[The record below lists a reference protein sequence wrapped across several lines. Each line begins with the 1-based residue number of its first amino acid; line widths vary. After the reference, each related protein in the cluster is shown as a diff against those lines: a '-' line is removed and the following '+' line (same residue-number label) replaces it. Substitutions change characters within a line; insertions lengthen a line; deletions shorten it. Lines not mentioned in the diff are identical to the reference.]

1 VGSAALRPTVELL
14 PVPAL
19 TVKRQFSVGATTL
32 TLSAN
37 LEVDLR
43 PPLLRYLRYR
53 IGSMY
58 TYPHCLIL
66 STLKKTWVFGNRC
79 LSRRDPAGV

>member
-1 VGSAALRPTVELL
+1 MGSAALRPIVELL

-43 PPLLRYLRYR
+43 SIRQGCLIYR
-53 IGSMY
+53 IGFIKNMC
-58 TYPHCLIL
+58 HI
-66 STLKKTWVFGNRC
+66 F
-79 LSRRDPAGV
+79 